1 MFYIAR
7 KTYNR
12 PGHNLIDSDVITIRT
27 APAQV
32 AGQTIVDD
40 GNYLYFGDYA
50 VVSHGSYET
59 LSAARQALV
68 DKFSAVHKIDAY
80 AEPDV
85 VETYNSETRL
95 RLHHNPRLQ
104 ERVHAYMR
112 DQLVKS
118 TQSSGWSKTQLEIE
132 RLQYIGMI
140 TEDVQDGLRIEAQ
153 KIAGVHQISAYTTVS
168 RQDITGIVTLT
179 VDITGADDGM
189 QPVHRDRSRR

>member
-32 AGQTIVDD
+32 AGKTIVDD

-132 RLQYIGMI
+132 RLQ
-140 TEDVQDGLRIEAQ
+140 
-153 KIAGVHQISAYTTVS
+153 
-168 RQDITGIVTLT
+168 
-179 VDITGADDGM
+179 
-189 QPVHRDRSRR
+189 

>member
-112 DQLVKS
+112 DELVKS
-118 TQSSGWSKTQLEIE
+118 TQSIVWSKTPHASD
-132 RLQYIGMI
+132 YSNVGMI
-140 TEDVQDGLRIEAQ
+140 AEDVQDGLRISA
-153 KIAGVHQISAYTTVS
+153 KKLRAIIRSPAYTTV
-168 RQDITGIVTLT
+168 ITPGQCQ
-179 VDITGADDGM
+179 A
-189 QPVHRDRSRR
+189 S